1 MLSRPEQTG
10 VFQEDE
16 EAKRSAGTRLPAG
29 FYEFPARPNPAVQ
42 PSSRTPATDRIQ
54 EELGQRHV
62 GPRSRSSVQQI
73 ENSFIE
79 SASGTPTRHG
89 QGFPCVNGCIAA
101 QSQSSPLPSGKWGEE
116 VCIIHIKSIKERATK
131 LLSNEERA
139 PSNCLHTK
147 EMGTFLGR
155 DEIQCQNRP
164 QSTIIS
170 T

>member
-16 EAKRSAGTRLPAG
+16 EAERPAGTCLPAG
-29 FYEFPARPNPAVQ
+29 FHKFPARPNPTVQ
-42 PSSRTPATDRIQ
+42 LSSRTPATNHIQ

-89 QGFPCVNGCIAA
+89 QGFPRINRHIAA
-101 QSQSSPLPSGKWGEE
+101 QSRSSPLPSGKRGEE
-116 VCIIHIKSIKERATK
+116 VCIVHVKSVKERAMK

-155 DEIQCQNRP
+155 DKIQH
-164 QSTIIS
+164 
-170 T
+170 

>member
-16 EAKRSAGTRLPAG
+16 KAERPAGTRLPAG
-29 FYEFPARPNPAVQ
+29 FHEFPARPNPAVQ
-42 PSSRTPATDRIQ
+42 PSSRTPATNRIQ

-62 GPRSRSSVQQI
+62 GPRSRSSVQQV

-79 SASGTPTRHG
+79 SASSTPTRHG
-89 QGFPCVNGCIAA
+89 QGFPHINRRIAA
-101 QSQSSPLPSGKWGEE
+101 RSRSGSLPSGKRGEE
-116 VCIIHIKSIKERATK
+116 VCIVHVKSVKERAMK

-139 PSNCLHTK
+139 PSDCLCTK

-155 DEIQCQNRP
+155 DKIQR
-164 QSTIIS
+164 
-170 T
+170 